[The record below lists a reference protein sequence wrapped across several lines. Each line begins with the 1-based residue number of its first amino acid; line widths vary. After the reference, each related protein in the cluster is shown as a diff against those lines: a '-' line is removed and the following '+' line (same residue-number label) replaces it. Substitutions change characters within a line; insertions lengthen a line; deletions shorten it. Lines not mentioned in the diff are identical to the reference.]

1 MDKLAMRK
9 RAFEVALK
17 ARQQEIDLYW
27 TRANYF
33 LTAFA
38 TLGGSAV
45 IVAVLGAGF
54 VKEWFIFPILYVI
67 EWMGIVLAVAWIY
80 ANKGSK
86 YWQVNWEKYVDVLGK
101 DIIGPLFIYR
111 AKEKGCDRRYSVSK
125 INKIISRYILVIWV
139 MALIATVI
147 LWCRSVSADSCRDA
161 HHSWLIG
168 LVVGA
173 TSMCAIYHITH
184 AFGGQE
190 DTGGDDDMIDKY
202 LDEVKKLESQT
213 ISESDVAKDL
223 CMTELNHYA
232 PHKRRGC
239 LLKILSL

>member
-1 MDKLAMRK
+1 MRK

-33 LTAFA
+33 MTAFA

-184 AFGGQE
+184 AFGGQS
-190 DTGGDDDMIDKY
+190 DTRGGDRMIQAYLRELDSYAIHPLPDLTATEDLRDK
-202 LDEVKKLESQT
+202 
-213 ISESDVAKDL
+213 
-223 CMTELNHYA
+223 ELHYKTNHR
-232 PHKRRGC
+232 PGC
-239 LLKILSL
+239 LWMIFNL